1 MSVPIV
7 KYLYECMCGGII
19 KFELYIKTFALSNPQ
34 KIKNILKTKHIRLEI
49 EEKKGSSDRSYFFSL
64 HLSSMTL
71 YILGLL
77 QPKHFYFFSACVVLF
92 ILFYYV

>member
-34 KIKNILKTKHIRLEI
+34 KIKNIWKTKHIRLEI
-49 EEKKGSSDRSYFFSL
+49 EEKKG
-64 HLSSMTL
+64 
-71 YILGLL
+71 LL
-77 QPKHFYFFSACVVLF
+77 
-92 ILFYYV
+92 